1 MGYSEDKD
9 SVREELGIALSSL
22 EKIREI
28 GFSNQ
33 REDFQ
38 FQLELKLVRR
48 VLQAELLLRE
58 TLAEL
63 RR

>member
-1 MGYSEDKD
+1 MGHLED
-9 SVREELGIALSSL
+9 RNRIEENLEVCLSSL

-33 REDFQ
+33 RDSSQIHFD
-38 FQLELKLVRR
+38 LKLIRR

-63 RR
+63 R